1 MYWYVEASW
10 KALQRKNHLS
20 TRKLTNTFGKSSGL
34 ANQLSNSI
42 GDKKWRSSWLILI
55 PRKHSWHTTDR
66 IFWKTKVCQPKQS
79 SSQVMPS
86 WLKNELYELTEAV
99 REILKSKDGWLNDNL
114 MDARQQLICK
124 AVGSLETYQSVL
136 NCQMRSQH
144 TSQFLATI
152 FSYCTMVVVTGY

>member
-1 MYWYVEASW
+1 MILLY
-10 KALQRKNHLS
+10 ALQQLENSFPGYKCETYAS
-20 TRKLTNTFGKSSGL
+20 IKS
-34 ANQLSNSI
+34 ACR
-42 GDKKWRSSWLILI
+42 KWRSSWLILI

-136 NCQMRSQH
+136 NCQIRSQY